1 MFLGDPD
8 HEFLEYVLFI
18 IDSIEYI
25 VVIFFLIEYLIRF
38 VICPMKIKFFFGLM
52 NLIDFLALIPFF
64 LSILLEVRVRILK
77 SNHGAILRMLSFLV
91 VIPHLSDQLI

>member
-1 MFLGDPD
+1 M
-8 HEFLEYVLFI
+8 FI

-64 LSILLEVRVRILK
+64 LSILLEVRVRIE
-77 SNHGAILRMLSFLV
+77 FLN
-91 VIPHLSDQLI
+91 LIMGQF